1 MLSLDAFS
9 TAQMPQTR
17 SGSAQT
23 HSGSFSAPP
32 RSLAT
37 IGGRVPRGMVN
48 EKEGKGKGK
57 GLPPLYLTS
66 GYGPGFY
73 FYAGS
78 ARNVDAIVVGVVV
91 VGRVLVSARRVV
103 FVVVVGVSSSRAAA
117 AASRAVAEHRRPT
130 VDVVRAERRRQRRVV
145 GVEHVQFH
153 ARLARHP
160 LLRLALVRAQ
170 TRVHSVLP
178 AARRRQRV
186 LHTHT
191 QSRHNSLI
199 DCPTNQWRIQER
211 VGGG

>member
-1 MLSLDAFS
+1 MK
-9 TAQMPQTR
+9 R
-17 SGSAQT
+17 K
-23 HSGSFSAPP
+23 
-32 RSLAT
+32 
-37 IGGRVPRGMVN
+37 GR
-48 EKEGKGKGK
+48 GKGK

-103 FVVVVGVSSSRAAA
+103 FVVVVGVSSSRVA
-117 AASRAVAEHRRPT
+117 AASRVVAEHRRPT
-130 VDVVRAERRRQRRVV
+130 VDVVGAERRRQRRVV
-145 GVEHVQFH
+145 GIEHVQFH

-160 LLRLALVRAQ
+160 LLRLALVLAQ

-199 DCPTNQWRIQER
+199 DCPTNQWHIQQG